1 MYERGRTL
9 SAYTT
14 GPESDDR
21 PFWPRHPLSRQAG
34 KRRGWR
40 SPKTRRGSDGRPL
53 KATVITRCA
62 EFAPEGRCAL
72 HRVGIPFL
80 GDPKGPRSTRRRG
93 RYSCLPSVQYIPGSR
108 RTTAREEASDL
119 FGSIRTRP
127 HARTRSTTGSKAPDH
142 TPPHGHFGV

>member
-53 KATVITRCA
+53 KATVITRA
-62 EFAPEGRCAL
+62 VVYAPRARSAV
-72 HRVGIPFL
+72 HRTRGPVPGTLTPSHPFTGVLGIDAFP
-80 GDPKGPRSTRRRG
+80 DPLYIHRSTG
-93 RYSCLPSVQYIPGSR
+93 SV
-108 RTTAREEASDL
+108 EASSWWI
-119 FGSIRTRP
+119 G
-127 HARTRSTTGSKAPDH
+127 
-142 TPPHGHFGV
+142 